1 MCPGIEA
8 RDNQSAFYV
17 HAWFVGLRIDGL
29 CSPASKQE
37 HTRPHYIFTH
47 GFLGLRADGLWS
59 PPSKQE
65 TTRPLFILTH
75 GFLAFALMVCV
86 LPHRSMTTPVNCLS
100 LHIGCWAFALMI
112 CIGWHRSNKISVHFY
127 IYTWCLGRRFDGLRS
142 HASNQENTRQL
153 FIFTH
158 GCWAFASMVSVFS
171 PPIGLEKR
179 KTAHI
184 VFVPSLVALTVCVL
198 MHRTKETP
206 VHFLSLHMVVGPSLR
221 WSVFSRHQSASIKKD
236 PAHIIPFGLCSC
248 LRFNGPV
255 NSKGYC
261 GRAPGS
267 RSSVN
272 WRGSGEA
279 VSNSSGYSGRA
290 LGSRQSDIDG
300 GPVRQGR
307 TETDI
312 AGDALGSRWIVN

>member
-8 RDNQSAFYV
+8 GDNQSTFYV
-17 HAWFVGLRIDGL
+17 YAWFFGLRIDGL

-65 TTRPLFILTH
+65 TTRPLLILTH

-142 HASNQENTRQL
+142 HASNKENTRQL
-153 FIFTH
+153 LIITH

-184 VFVPSLVALTVCVL
+184 VVVPSPVALTVCGFHASSQENTRPL
-198 MHRTKETP
+198 FIFTHGCWA
-206 VHFLSLHMVVGPSLR
+206 FASMVG
-221 WSVFSRHQSASIKKD
+221 VFSTPIGLDKKD
-236 PAHIIPFGLCSC
+236 AAHIIPFGLCSC
-248 LRFNGPV
+248 VRFNGPA

-261 GRAPGS
+261 GRAPGAD
-267 RSSVN
+267 RV
-272 WRGSGEA
+272 
-279 VSNSSGYSGRA
+279 
-290 LGSRQSDIDG
+290 
-300 GPVRQGR
+300 
-307 TETDI
+307 
-312 AGDALGSRWIVN
+312 